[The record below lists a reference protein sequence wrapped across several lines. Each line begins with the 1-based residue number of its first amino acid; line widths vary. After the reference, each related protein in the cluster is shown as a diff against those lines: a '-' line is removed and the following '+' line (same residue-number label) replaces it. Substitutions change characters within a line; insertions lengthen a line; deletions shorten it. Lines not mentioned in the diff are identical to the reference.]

1 MQRSK
6 FSPPPPTTAK
16 VTKHTQRK
24 AKGQNKMTETI
35 PEKVQSLNL
44 LYKKFKQVHY
54 LFSKNMN
61 KELNETIKMLYE

>member
-1 MQRSK
+1 
-6 FSPPPPTTAK
+6 
-16 VTKHTQRK
+16 
-24 AKGQNKMTETI
+24 MTETI

-61 KELNETIKMLYE
+61 KELNETIEMLYE